1 MMCGI
6 TGTPGTGKSAIAEE
20 LLKRGY
26 PVTHVNDTVENY
38 VLEKDSDRDALVID
52 VDTWA
57 EEFEPVE
64 GFIEGHIAHLLPNTK
79 TVILRCRPDV
89 LRERLSRRTYS
100 PEKIEENCEA
110 EALDVI
116 LVETL
121 EEQDP
126 SSVLEIDTTEMSI
139 SEVADKIEGFAK
151 GEIPP
156 AFGDID
162 WSSYLEVSG

>member
-6 TGTPGTGKSAIAEE
+6 TGTPGTGKSAAAAE
-20 LLKRGY
+20 LTRRGY
-26 PVTHVNDTVENY
+26 PVTHVNDTIDGY
-38 VLEKDSDRDALVID
+38 ILEKDPDRDTLVID
-52 VDTWA
+52 VDRWV
-57 EEFEPVE
+57 EEFQQLE
-64 GFIEGHIAHLLPNTK
+64 GFIEGHIAHLLPCTR

-89 LRERLSRRTYS
+89 LRERLSRRDYS
-100 PEKIEENCEA
+100 REKIDENCEA

-121 EEQDP
+121 EERDP
-126 SSVLEIDTTEMSI
+126 ATVLEIDTTNLTSR
-139 SEVADKIEGFAK
+139 EVADRIEGFIR
-151 GEIPP
+151 GTVSP